1 VSLKKIKRRRRGEE
15 ACDLI
20 IPLPTSR
27 QPVTFS
33 SDFYEINKTS
43 LFDIPSMNM
52 EGTAENNELVVEEAG
67 KANVSEDE
75 TAKKAAATKADEV
88 CLRVRERTFGELW
101 Q

>member
-1 VSLKKIKRRRRGEE
+1 
-15 ACDLI
+15 
-20 IPLPTSR
+20 
-27 QPVTFS
+27 
-33 SDFYEINKTS
+33 
-43 LFDIPSMNM
+43 MNM

-67 KANVSEDE
+67 KANVPEDE